1 MMIPIAG
8 SVISDPPPHPGNTY
22 AEGQHPKR
30 STSAKGAHSFV
41 VVCMFPLPVVVMS
54 NEPRHFLMM
63 QVLQWLPAA
72 EICKTR
78 AVSQGFTDPKELAF
92 QIRSIAKLHRS
103 GGALIPPNVDGYDH
117 PARIRSRGGLNCML
131 RMHEIWRRHAPEETW
146 TRPCTTRPRACP
158 RRPAGRH

>member
-63 QVLQWLPAA
+63 QVLQWLPVRGPVTFACFHA
-72 EICKTR
+72 TYGR
-78 AVSQGFTDPKELAF
+78 VVSCQ
-92 QIRSIAKLHRS
+92 
-103 GGALIPPNVDGYDH
+103 
-117 PARIRSRGGLNCML
+117 
-131 RMHEIWRRHAPEETW
+131 PE
-146 TRPCTTRPRACP
+146 RC
-158 RRPAGRH
+158 G